1 MFGLTANCKSAQVD
15 AGPKNDW
22 LSIRYINAHSCKFH
36 LMRTDN
42 CAQHMHAC
50 VTCKF
55 HSVCKCRGFY
65 TVKLVLHC
73 MSLEF
78 TAMVPKLLEMLADFP
93 LKIELE
99 GNVILQ
105 VMQASQL
112 AVVPPLAAWNISGVD
127 SEIRAFQKS

>member
-1 MFGLTANCKSAQVD
+1 
-15 AGPKNDW
+15 
-22 LSIRYINAHSCKFH
+22 
-36 LMRTDN
+36 
-42 CAQHMHAC
+42 
-50 VTCKF
+50 
-55 HSVCKCRGFY
+55 
-65 TVKLVLHC
+65 